1 MHKPNLEILVLS
13 SISARSGSV
22 SCLVVSHNYWGM
34 EAAGSPDESPDPK
47 GEKVSVL
54 VTVLVSVI
62 RPGRVMAEVLRYGVN
77 LFGCGR
83 CQYICCG
90 VKLLEVTKCL

>member
-1 MHKPNLEILVLS
+1 
-13 SISARSGSV
+13 
-22 SCLVVSHNYWGM
+22 M

-62 RPGRVMAEVLRYGVN
+62 RPGRVMAEVLRGMGLTYLAAGDANPLLWCEVVKGNEVFMTTGYSGVIF
-77 LFGCGR
+77 LLR
-83 CQYICCG
+83 LYIF
-90 VKLLEVTKCL
+90 